1 MTRERSNSMRRTLA
15 AATEQD
21 HQALHDHPWISRLA
35 DKTLVLEDYGKILGS
50 YCLFFKGIETSRSAA
65 DTFVELSVDRAVEAL
80 ETDLSGLGI
89 QPFTPEQ
96 QALPNPVTPPEIL
109 AALYVLHGS
118 GFGARHLNNN
128 VKEVLPKAP
137 RSYLSAG
144 TDPKVWRLLVQEL
157 DVMGADPVAQLLLT
171 SSTSMMFRSFGTFVK
186 SYCEECSYRTT
197 KSL

>member
-1 MTRERSNSMRRTLA
+1 MRRTLA

-65 DTFVELSVDRAVEAL
+65 DTFTGLSVNRAVEAL
-80 ETDLSGLGI
+80 EADLFELGI

-96 QALPNPVTPPEIL
+96 QALPNPVAPPEIL

-128 VKEVLPKAP
+128 VKEVLPNAP
-137 RSYLSAG
+137 RGYLSAG

-157 DVMGADPVAQLLLT
+157 DLTGADPVAQLLLI
-171 SSTSMMFRSFGTFVK
+171 SATSMMFRSFGTFVR
-186 SYCEECSYRTT
+186 SYCEKYD
-197 KSL
+197 